1 MVFSSH
7 LFLFYFLPAAL
18 LLYYG
23 LPKWTRHFFL
33 TLMSYVFYGWAN
45 PSFVLLMFVSTL
57 IDYTSGLVIGR
68 DPIAP
73 GGPRTRRQLVALLV
87 SVTSNLSLLGFF
99 KYFNFGVDS
108 FNQLAAGL
116 GWESA
121 QWDTLL
127 RITLPLGISFYTFQS
142 MSYAIDVYRGE
153 ARPVRNFITF
163 ACYVSMYPQLVAGP
177 IVRFREVALQ
187 LETRTHTLD
196 KFARGTAFLA
206 LGLAKK
212 VLLANPCG
220 NIADQAFDA
229 GSRGVLEAW
238 YGLAAYSFQIYFDFS
253 AYSDMAI
260 GLGLMLGFVFPK
272 NFDAP
277 YRARSI
283 AEFWRRWHISLSTF
297 LRDYLYIAL
306 GGNRLGTARTYAN
319 LMLVMLIGGLW
330 HGASWNFVV
339 WGGIHGGMLALERAL
354 GSRNTLRRL
363 PAGASMAV
371 TFAIASLGWVFFRA
385 ETLPEALA
393 YLANLT
399 GLGAVQ
405 PGAALLPGLLY
416 QPYYVASMALA
427 AGITWGAPQ
436 TWDFTRHLT
445 WPKAVWCA
453 VLLVVS
459 IALLMTQSYNPFI
472 YFIF

>member
-18 LLYYG
+18 VLYYG

-33 TLMSYVFYGWAN
+33 TVMSYIFYGWAN

-57 IDYTSGLVIGR
+57 IDYTSGLVIGK
-68 DPIAP
+68 DPIEP
-73 GGPRTRRQLVALLV
+73 GGPRTRRQKVALLT
-87 SVTSNLSLLGFF
+87 SVTSNLSLLAFF

-108 FNQLAAGL
+108 YNQLMMGL

-142 MSYAIDVYRGE
+142 MSYAIDVYRSE
-153 ARPVRNFITF
+153 ARPVRNFIAF

-187 LETRTHTLD
+187 LETRTHTLE
-196 KFARGTAFLA
+196 KFGRGTAFLA

-212 VLLANPCG
+212 VILANPCG
-220 NIADQAFDA
+220 NIADQVFDA
-229 GSRGVLEAW
+229 GSRGVVEAW

-272 NFDAP
+272 NFDSP
-277 YRARSI
+277 YLARSI
-283 AEFWRRWHISLSTF
+283 TDFWRRWHISLSTF

-354 GSRNTLRRL
+354 GNRNPVRHL
-363 PAGASMAV
+363 PAAASMAV
-371 TFAIASLGWVFFRA
+371 TFTVASVAWVFFRA
-385 ETLPEALA
+385 VTLPESLHYLWNLA
-393 YLANLT
+393 
-399 GLGAVQ
+399 GLGAVE

-416 QPYYVASMALA
+416 QPYYLASMALA

-445 WPKAVWCA
+445 WPKALWCA
-453 VLLVVS
+453 TLLLVS

>member
-7 LFLFYFLPAAL
+7 VFLFYFLPAAL

-23 LPKWTRHFFL
+23 LPRWTRHFFL
-33 TLMSYVFYGWAN
+33 TIMSYIFYGWAN
-45 PSFVLLMFVSTL
+45 PAFTVLMLVSTV
-57 IDYTSGLVIGR
+57 IDYAMGIAIGSE
-68 DPIAP
+68 ATEP
-73 GGPRTRRQLVALLV
+73 GGPRSRRQKLALIT
-87 SVTSNLSLLGFF
+87 SITSNLSLLAFF

-108 FNQLAAGL
+108 YNGLMSAFGMAG
-116 GWESA
+116 A
-121 QWDTLL
+121 QWHTLL

-142 MSYAIDVYRGE
+142 MSYSIDVFRGE
-153 ARPVRNFITF
+153 AKPQRNLITF
-163 ACYVSMYPQLVAGP
+163 ACYVSMFPQLVAGP

-187 LETRTHTLD
+187 LETRSHSME
-196 KFARGTAFLA
+196 KFARGTAFFS

-212 VLLANPCG
+212 VMLANPCG
-220 NIADQAFDA
+220 SLADQVFDA
-229 GSRGVLEAW
+229 GSRGTVEAW
-238 YGLAAYSFQIYFDFS
+238 YGLAAYAFQIYFDFS

-272 NFDAP
+272 NFDSP
-277 YRARSI
+277 YHARSI
-283 AEFWRRWHISLSTF
+283 TEFWRRWHISLSTF

-339 WGGIHGGMLALERAL
+339 WGGIHGGMLALERGL
-354 GSRNTLRRL
+354 GNRNPLRHL
-363 PAGASMAV
+363 PAAISMMV
-371 TFAIASLGWVFFRA
+371 TFAVVSLAWVFFRA
-385 ETLPEALA
+385 DTLTASWS
-393 YLANLT
+393 YLTNLV
-399 GLGAVQ
+399 GVGRVQ
-405 PGAALLPGLLY
+405 PGAALLPGMLY

-445 WPKAVWCA
+445 WPKALWCV
-453 VLLVVS
+453 VLFLTS
-459 IALLMTQSYNPFI
+459 IVLLMTQSYNPFI